1 MKALII
7 AATAAASLVATAA
20 SAQTAPAPAPAPAHD
35 HHAADHHA
43 AHPTID
49 STIEALVADPATKA
63 VLDKH
68 LPGIDRHP
76 AYAQFKGMTLRQVA
90 PFSQGNITDVP
101 NETDDDLCDAARYLV
116 QNAFGG
122 GKVVVAANIAP
133 P

>member
-1 MKALII
+1 MTKTLF
-7 AATAAASLVATAA
+7 AAAAASLLAVGAA
-20 SAQTAPAPAPAPAHD
+20 SAQTEPAPAPAHD
-35 HHAADHHA
+35 HHAVDHQA

-90 PFSQGNITDVP
+90 PFSQGNITDAKIAAID
-101 NETDDDLCDAARYLV
+101 TDLKAIPAA
-116 QNAFGG
+116 
-122 GKVVVAANIAP
+122 
-133 P
+133 

>member
-1 MKALII
+1 MTK
-7 AATAAASLVATAA
+7 TVFAAAVATLLAAGAA
-20 SAQTAPAPAPAPAHD
+20 SAQTAPAPAQD
-35 HHAADHHA
+35 HANHAAGHHA

-90 PFSQGNITDVP
+90 PFSQGNITDAKIAAID
-101 NETDDDLCDAARYLV
+101 TDLKAIPAA
-116 QNAFGG
+116 
-122 GKVVVAANIAP
+122 
-133 P
+133 

>member
-1 MKALII
+1 MTK
-7 AATAAASLVATAA
+7 TVFAAAVATLLAAGAA
-20 SAQTAPAPAPAPAHD
+20 SAQTAPAPAPAQD
-35 HHAADHHA
+35 HANHAAGHHT

-90 PFSQGNITDVP
+90 PFSQGTITDAKIAAID
-101 NETDDDLCDAARYLV
+101 TDLTAIPAA
-116 QNAFGG
+116 
-122 GKVVVAANIAP
+122 
-133 P
+133 

>member
-1 MKALII
+1 MIKTLF
-7 AATAAASLVATAA
+7 AAAAASLLAVGAA

-35 HHAADHHA
+35 HHAMDQQPA

-90 PFSQGNITDVP
+90 PFSQGHITDAKIAAIDV
-101 NETDDDLCDAARYLV
+101 DLKAIPAA
-116 QNAFGG
+116 
-122 GKVVVAANIAP
+122 
-133 P
+133 